1 MKSNSDGLMID
12 GIVGYIDRDNID
24 TDQII
29 PTEYLKSI
37 KKFGFEDYLF
47 DGWRYHDDGRLGI
60 KKEEREINED
70 FILNKTP
77 FNESK
82 ILLARDNFGCGSS
95 REHAVWALRDFG
107 IKAVIASSFGDISSN
122 VGLLVGSGLKKN
134 PMTCA
139 HQILDELNKN
149 DLKNIKSITVTK
161 PGFINFFIE
170 DSFYQNYIGTINSL
184 KSKFGRSSIG
194 KGKKANVEFV
204 SANPTGPLT
213 VGHGRN
219 AVIGDTVSNIL
230 VWNGFDVTRE
240 FTQKIWQDCSSHKFL
255 YVLSK
260 NI

>member
-12 GIVGYIDRDNID
+12 GIVAYIDRDNID

-107 IKAVIASSFGDISSN
+107 IKAVIASSFGDIFYNNCFKNGVLPIQLQKDQIEELFQTIKDEVLELSVDLQKRIITIGDKELSFD
-122 VGLLVGSGLKKN
+122 VEDHLIDRIIYGLDDV
-134 PMTCA
+134 
-139 HQILDELNKN
+139 D
-149 DLKNIKSITVTK
+149 IT
-161 PGFINFFIE
+161 
-170 DSFYQNYIGTINSL
+170 L
-184 KSKFGRSSIG
+184 KSKDKIFNFEKNR
-194 KGKKANVEFV
+194 KE
-204 SANPTGPLT
+204 
-213 VGHGRN
+213 
-219 AVIGDTVSNIL
+219 
-230 VWNGFDVTRE
+230 TRPWIFINE
-240 FTQKIWQDCSSHKFL
+240 
-255 YVLSK
+255 
-260 NI
+260 